1 MYGTS
6 LVEPVEVAPFY
17 SALVVLRIAV
27 TLLTSPLLAMA
38 FKYGLNAGGAAS
50 GLIFD
55 IAGGLFFIAAV
66 GSFLLG

>member
-1 MYGTS
+1 
-6 LVEPVEVAPFY
+6 
-17 SALVVLRIAV
+17 
-27 TLLTSPLLAMA
+27 MA

-66 GSFLLG
+66 GSSLLR